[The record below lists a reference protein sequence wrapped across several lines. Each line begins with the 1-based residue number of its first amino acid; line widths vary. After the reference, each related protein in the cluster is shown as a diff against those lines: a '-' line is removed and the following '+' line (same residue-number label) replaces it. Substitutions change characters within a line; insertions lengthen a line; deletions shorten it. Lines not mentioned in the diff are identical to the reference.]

1 MLLSAFNCRFKRV
14 DSEPSATCSSSI
26 AANCPRQIESCRS
39 CMGVPHMYVIG
50 GEKLNILV
58 SNDNVQ
64 MTWSRS
70 FPGQYDPLTH
80 VARGAPPLFLP
91 KLVSLGEQI
100 CNRVHRARNHTI
112 DILAVC
118 QSFTGTGTFIAA
130 TCLRILNEPLSA
142 GADVII

>member
-1 MLLSAFNCRFKRV
+1 
-14 DSEPSATCSSSI
+14 
-26 AANCPRQIESCRS
+26 
-39 CMGVPHMYVIG
+39 MYVIG

-70 FPGQYDPLTH
+70 FPGQYDPLHNATH

-100 CNRVHRARNHTI
+100 CNRVHRA
-112 DILAVC
+112 
-118 QSFTGTGTFIAA
+118 
-130 TCLRILNEPLSA
+130 
-142 GADVII
+142 